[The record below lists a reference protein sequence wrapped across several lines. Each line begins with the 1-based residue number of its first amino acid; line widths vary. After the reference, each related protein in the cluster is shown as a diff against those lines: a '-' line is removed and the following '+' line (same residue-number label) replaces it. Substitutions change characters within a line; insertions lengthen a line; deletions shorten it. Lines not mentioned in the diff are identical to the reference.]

1 MITNDWMINSYVNW
15 LKQKFDLRGL
25 KYNKQGLNDHRIFK
39 YLAID
44 LDRLYFKYETIIKVY
59 ITMIPGFP

>member
-15 LKQKFDLRGL
+15 LKQKFDLRAL